1 MNIAQNVVAGPDS
14 TRLDDFTPK
23 SRWVLLRRILAQPKG
38 LVGLTLVILYLLLAI
53 FGPALA
59 PQDAFRQN
67 FAQTLRP
74 PSAAHWFGT
83 DQLGRDVLSRILVGA
98 RATLGI
104 GVGGVAVA
112 FLVGVPL
119 GILAAWRR
127 GWIEA
132 AVMRTIDIML
142 SFPTSSSPLRWSQ
155 SSAPIRRTSSSRSA
169 SSRSRSLRGRQGQ

>member
-1 MNIAQNVVAGPDS
+1 M
-14 TRLDDFTPK
+14 
-23 SRWVLLRRILAQPKG
+23 
-38 LVGLTLVILYLLLAI
+38 
-53 FGPALA
+53 LA

-83 DQLGRDVLSRILVGA
+83 DQLGRDVLSRVLVGA

-104 GVGGVAVA
+104 GVGGVTVA

-127 GWIEA
+127 GWIDA
-132 AVMRTIDIML
+132 AVMRAIDIML
-142 SFPTSSSPLRWSQ
+142 SFPDIVFALAVVAILGANTQNVIIAVGDRLDPGLCAHGPGGDAEHPRRALYRGLDSS
-155 SSAPIRRTSSSRSA
+155 
-169 SSRSRSLRGRQGQ
+169 GREARCA